1 VTQVAPQ
8 PARHGRDE
16 TPELLRRQPPSRR
29 EPVPEGR
36 LRGRHATGYDQG
48 FAGVVGWTIIGS
60 LLPGAGLIAAGR
72 RTAGK
77 LLVGLTVLVA
87 GGLVAFA
94 LFGDA
99 TSFALHFATNTNNL
113 LLVACG
119 AVLLAFLWAFVVLG
133 THLSLRR
140 FASLTGPQ
148 RALSTLLVASI
159 IGAGG
164 MVAAQ
169 AANYSLIGRTTLQAI
184 TNNGVQTEHQVR
196 LPSGQADPWAGT
208 PRVNVLLIGSDAGPD
223 RKGVRTDSTIL
234 ASIDT
239 HTGDTLL
246 IGIPRNL
253 EHVPFPP
260 GTPMAEQY
268 PDGFAC
274 DNPNDPCLF
283 NALWQYGYNQSLSPS
298 NPAYSYY
305 HRFRN
310 PGLQAT
316 IDGVEQ
322 TTKLDVNEYFI
333 LDLDSFKAFVNA
345 MGGIDVNVRTRIPIG
360 GHEVGNPPRQVG
372 VKGYIEPG
380 RQHLNGYLALWYAR
394 SRSDSSDY
402 KRMERQR
409 CVIGAVTQQADPVR
423 LARSFPDLAAA
434 LQKDI
439 STSIKLE
446 NIDAWV
452 TLLMRVKSG
461 HVRSLPFTDANINP
475 GRPDYDYIQSRIAK
489 ALVPPKASASSS
501 ATPKSTSKT
510 GSKGTSTTKPTTPSD
525 PGAAVDVKQAC

>member
-1 VTQVAPQ
+1 MTQVAPQ
-8 PARHGRDE
+8 PARHGRDD
-16 TPELLRRQPPSRR
+16 TPDLLRPQASRR
-29 EPVPEGR
+29 EPLPEGR

-48 FAGVVGWTIIGS
+48 FAGVVGWTIVGS

-77 LLVGLTVLVA
+77 VLVTLTVLVV

-94 LFGDA
+94 LFGDT

-119 AVLLAFLWAFVVLG
+119 AVLLALLWAFVVLG
-133 THLSLRR
+133 THMSLRR

-184 TNNGVQTEHQVR
+184 TSSGSETEHPAR
-196 LPSGQADPWAGT
+196 LHAGQPDPWAGVQ
-208 PRVNVLLIGSDAGPD
+208 RVNVLLIGSDAGPD
-223 RKGVRTDSTIL
+223 RDGIRTDSTIL

-253 EHVPFPP
+253 ENVPFPP
-260 GTPMAEQY
+260 GTPMAEQFPNGY
-268 PDGFAC
+268 TC
-274 DNPNDPCLF
+274 DNPTDPCLF
-283 NALWQYGYNQSLSPS
+283 NALWQFGVQNAKNAQS
-298 NPAYSYY
+298 PAYAYY
-305 HRFRN
+305 HRYKN

-316 IDGVEQ
+316 IDGVQ
-322 TTKLDVNEYFI
+322 QITKLDVNEYLI

-345 MGGIDVNVRTRIPIG
+345 MGGIDVNVQRPIPVG

-372 VKGYIEPG
+372 VKSYIQRG

-402 KRMERQR
+402 DRMARQR
-409 CVIGAVTQQADPVR
+409 CVIGAITQQANPLQ
-423 LARSFPDLAAA
+423 LARSFPDLARA
-434 LQKDI
+434 LQHDI

-446 NIDAWV
+446 NADAWV
-452 TLLMRVKSG
+452 TLLMRVKAG
-461 HVRSLPFTDANINP
+461 RVRSLPFTDANINP
-475 GRPDYDYIQSRIAK
+475 ARPDFQYIQDKIEK
-489 ALVPPKASASSS
+489 ALAAPAPNSAATGSATSRSTAKSS
-501 ATPKSTSKT
+501 AKP
-510 GSKGTSTTKPTTPSD
+510 TTKPTAPSD
-525 PGAAVDVKQAC
+525 PGSAVDVKQAC